1 MSARHGV
8 GSAWTR
14 ANQTRPAG
22 FDLPGI
28 AFNVAG
34 LLCYILWPVAPIF
47 FLLVGPYNR
56 NRFVRFHAFQ
66 SAFLWLVGIGVAIAL
81 QIVTSILGLIPVL
94 GWVAS
99 GLMWTTFSLI
109 FLILVI
115 TLMYKAYNGEW
126 YGAPM
131 IGDFAR
137 QQAEKL
143 S

>member
-1 MSARHGV
+1 MRATAEAAGAGIS
-8 GSAWTR
+8 
-14 ANQTRPAG
+14 ANQTAPSG

-28 AFNVAG
+28 DFNVAG

-66 SAFLWLVGIGVAIAL
+66 AAFLWLAGIAVAIAL
-81 QIVTSILGLIPVL
+81 RIVTSILGLVPVL

-99 GLMWTTFSLI
+99 GFIWITFTIS
-109 FLILVI
+109 FFSLVI
-115 TLMYKAYNGEW
+115 TLTYKAYNGEW
-126 YGAPM
+126 YSAPM
-131 IGDFAR
+131 IGNFAR
-137 QQAEKL
+137 QQAE

>member
-1 MSARHGV
+1 MKAAAEAGGARI
-8 GSAWTR
+8 S
-14 ANQTRPAG
+14 ANQTAPSG

-28 AFNVAG
+28 DFNVAG

-66 SAFLWLVGIGVAIAL
+66 AAFLWLAGIAVAIAL
-81 QIVTSILGLIPVL
+81 QVMTSILGLVPVL

-99 GLMWTTFSLI
+99 GFIWITFAI
-109 FLILVI
+109 TFLSMII
-115 TLMYKAYNGEW
+115 TLTYKAYNGEW
-126 YGAPM
+126 YSAPV
-131 IGDFAR
+131 IGTFAR
-137 QQAEKL
+137 QQAE

>member
-1 MSARHGV
+1 MRAGPGTAGAGIS
-8 GSAWTR
+8 
-14 ANQTRPAG
+14 ANQTAPSG

-28 AFNVAG
+28 DFNVAG

-66 SAFLWLVGIGVAIAL
+66 AAFLWLAGIVVAIAL
-81 QIVTSILGLIPVL
+81 QVMTSIVGLVPVL

-99 GLMWTTFSLI
+99 GVIWITFI
-109 FLILVI
+109 ITFLIGVI
-115 TLMYKAYNGEW
+115 TLTYKAYNGEW
-126 YGAPM
+126 YSAPV
-131 IGDFAR
+131 IGTFAR
-137 QQAEKL
+137 QQAG